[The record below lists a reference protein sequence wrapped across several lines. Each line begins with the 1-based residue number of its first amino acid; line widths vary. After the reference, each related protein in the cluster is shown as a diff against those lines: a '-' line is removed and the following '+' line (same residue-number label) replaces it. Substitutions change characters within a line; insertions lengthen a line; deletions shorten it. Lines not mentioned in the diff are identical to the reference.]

1 MRERPAGDSRFVW
14 AVQSAASSQIA
25 RSLEGGRPEGG
36 SGGVEGP
43 GGEPRAERG
52 KEEEER
58 RGRKRQVAACTHCT
72 QWVRM
77 GLSHLLNSISCAMS
91 CWAATQRRLDIAYQL
106 HGLPMWHY
114 ASGI

>member
-1 MRERPAGDSRFVW
+1 M
-14 AVQSAASSQIA
+14 
-25 RSLEGGRPEGG
+25 
-36 SGGVEGP
+36 EGP